1 MSTVFRTDLMVNGK
15 TNDMVFFMIK
25 EKMHYECD
33 ASTGANHVM
42 TIIGNLVHSI
52 HIKTQLTFFATKT
65 NRLGKRLLDHQSK

>member
-1 MSTVFRTDLMVNGK
+1 MKVKVFFNKNRFLLQYGPVSTVFRTDLMVNGK

-42 TIIGNLVHSI
+42 TIIGNLVANLFDD
-52 HIKTQLTFFATKT
+52 K
-65 NRLGKRLLDHQSK
+65 NN